1 MGAYT
6 VKKQFHDSD
15 NGNVNM
21 KHKTLTNANLLL
33 GENVT
38 IYQFC

>member
-6 VKKQFHDSD
+6 VKNHFMILIM
-15 NGNVNM
+15 GNVNM

-38 IYQFC
+38 IY